1 VTGCQGRPNG
11 KMLAF
16 LLAAL
21 ALGSTA
27 ESEPTSVVPEKLYCK
42 ALSEGSVRVIVQLRL
57 SALPGGQLG
66 SADAMVAQ
74 RQAIAAAQSTVLAG
88 LAGTTFRVIRTYE
101 AIPFLALEVSPDALR
116 ALEKSPLVASM
127 EEDRLESR

>member
-1 VTGCQGRPNG
+1 
-11 KMLAF
+11 M
-16 LLAAL
+16 
-21 ALGSTA
+21 
-27 ESEPTSVVPEKLYCK
+27 PEKLYCK

-57 SALPGGQLG
+57 SAPAEGQLG

-74 RQAIAAAQSTVLAG
+74 RQTIAAAQSTVLAG

-116 ALEKSPLVASM
+116 ALEKSPLVAGM